1 MVGLLLVLTAGART
15 ASADTITLNQ
25 SNGFDGPGPFGQVVT
40 TLVGSSI
47 NVVVSM
53 FDGFRMFG
61 DFGFNVVDPD
71 AGVAVTSVASVGGG
85 PWSYVPGGVH
95 LDGFGNF
102 EFDIAGP
109 AQGNSQ
115 TTQLSFTV
123 SRTAGFT
130 SASQLNELSTGGTP
144 AFFATHASLN
154 GNTGF
159 VGGGGGPVVPEPAT
173 MSLFAAGLAFVGRAY
188 RRRKQI

>member
-1 MVGLLLVLTAGART
+1 MRGWRLPLVGVLVAAAIVFPSLGARP
-15 ASADTITLNQ
+15 AAQ
-25 SNGFDGPGPFGQVVT
+25 APPGPALGTINFPTSAKPAAQEPF
-40 TLVGSSI
+40 LVGTK
-47 NVVVSM
+47 
-53 FDGFRMFG
+53 
-61 DFGFNVVDPD
+61 
-71 AGVAVTSVASVGGG
+71 AL
-85 PWSYVPGGVH
+85 Y
-95 LDGFGNF
+95 NF

-109 AQGNSQ
+109 AQGSSQ

-130 SASQLNELSTGGTP
+130 SASQLDELSTGGTQS

-154 GNTGF
+154 GSTGF
-159 VGGGGGPVVPEPAT
+159 VGGGGGGPVVPEPAT